1 VSIRRLRQP
10 AGRVEIGI
18 AGTEGGR
25 ERPLLDRGTGLVG
38 RPGESAIP
46 AREGIDE
53 LADPFD
59 DLDLQAGMI
68 LLGRVQVHLQVGRPA
83 PQGLLDEPDGEIAFI
98 VDELL
103 LMITFQGEHAKDQ
116 PIDGRHA
123 WYLILSCA
131 LRRPFAGMGF
141 CTKANYQPIPGVSEL
156 VSKMSYPMT

>member
-123 WYLILSCA
+123 ERFHQVAGERVAAGVVFDSFLRLETTIRWY
-131 LRRPFAGMGF
+131 GF
-141 CTKANYQPIPGVSEL
+141 LYKS
-156 VSKMSYPMT
+156 